1 MVRSSLIGLSF
12 FFAIAAQAAD
22 APQLALQPPEL
33 DGKVKTHAQL
43 VNQLQGRLNAM
54 EQNVRGCSPMLGGQL
69 VQKIQEARY
78 QLDVHMSEV
87 KKTVADAKGQF
98 ASIGKNFKVKDTTA
112 LVGAEKDLQNGI
124 VLPTKK
130 AVATAQA
137 KLNDQLKGLGEADR
151 QLRENDGKIRYLFE
165 GQSAPCQQGMQAYMN
180 ARKEYVALPEKLK
193 DVSKALAGQEAL
205 AAAHAKAVAAQLGAT
220 QTVAAA
226 K

>member
-1 MVRSSLIGLSF
+1 MVRSSLIGISF
-12 FFAIAAQAAD
+12 FFTIFAHGAD
-22 APQLALQPPEL
+22 APQMALQPPEL

-43 VNQLQGRLNAM
+43 VNQLQGRLNSM

-78 QLDVHMSEV
+78 QLDVHMDAV
-87 KKTVADAKGQF
+87 KKTVAQAKGQF

-112 LVGAEKDLQNGI
+112 MVGAEKDLQNGI

-130 AVATAQA
+130 AVASAQA
-137 KLNDQLKGLGEADR
+137 QLNEQLKGLGEADR

-165 GQSAPCQQGMQAYMN
+165 GQSAPCVTGMQAYMN

-205 AAAHAKAVAAQLGAT
+205 ASAHAKAVAAQLGGRT
-220 QTVAAA
+220 IAAA
-226 K
+226 TK